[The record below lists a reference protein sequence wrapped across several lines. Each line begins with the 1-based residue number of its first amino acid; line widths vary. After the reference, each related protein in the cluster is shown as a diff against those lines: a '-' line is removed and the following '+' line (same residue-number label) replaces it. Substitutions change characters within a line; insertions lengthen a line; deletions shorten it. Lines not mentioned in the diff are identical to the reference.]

1 MTPFQPVQTSP
12 TEASD
17 DRNSSVSGSD
27 VEIDNPDNAPDA
39 GNGGKKRKRSLKIS
53 CELCKSRKVKCDRV
67 EPACGWCARN
77 NRVCVYKERQKPG
90 LRVGYGRELEE
101 KILRL
106 EALLQVMG
114 RRLEDHI
121 SEHGD
126 YPQHRPGS
134 VRMSASQPPPFSAYS
149 HNDPRPSNASIV
161 SQDTPGSEARWPGGN
176 AYERMQYPRPQDAM
190 SIRSVVDNTNH
201 DLMSQSDRGTST
213 AWYPTST
220 PAPSLIPDS
229 ELPPYDLLYTL
240 VDLFFKHVNPWS
252 PILDRKATFD
262 AFFGSQS
269 MDESDRIL
277 VHAIVATTLRFSKDP
292 RLTPESRNQF
302 HEISRQK
309 IMLYALDHPTVRAM
323 QALTILAVDVLGT
336 SNGQQGWN
344 LLALLAHNIVQL
356 GLDVEKSAYLESSA
370 YPSATLLQ
378 ASQPKSWIENEER
391 RRLCWMTFV
400 LDRYA
405 TVATAEAFMLDERE
419 MDRCLPCRYDLLS
432 RNEPVETRWHRRG
445 APAEMLVDKP
455 ENLGSFSYHC
465 EVLGILSR
473 IHRFLH
479 EPLDITRHSDIQRW
493 RETYRELDGE
503 LNSWLQNLPGEYGK
517 ISQLCHSDPG
527 SRISNWIMLHA
538 AFVTSVIRLHS
549 SAAYPTVKSPVF
561 TPSYHAIQRCL
572 GAVES
577 LREIA
582 QDVLNTG
589 MLALLGHPFAFSLWV
604 SARLLLVHAAT
615 MECDVDPKISFFIS
629 TLEQMGQHWQVARD
643 YARILNDVVQE
654 GRTGSGRTFTGMRRQ
669 AYELNLLTSQRPRSV
684 LEPPTTHNSTPSEL
698 EYLEV
703 FDFFNYPRLDAIAG
717 IGFDPASVIIGPA
730 AAANPIHKTTSTS
743 TSTPTPT
750 PTPTAAAAA
759 AAGTTP
765 AGPQA
770 SQAPSYRATPAFVI
784 PNPESDWLV
793 FKPPYE

>member
-1 MTPFQPVQTSP
+1 MTTFHAGQTSP
-12 TEASD
+12 AEASE

-27 VEIDNPDNAPDA
+27 AENEDPDTASHSGNAS
-39 GNGGKKRKRSLKIS
+39 KKRKRSLKIS
-53 CELCKSRKVKCDRV
+53 CELCKARKVKCDRV
-67 EPACGWCARN
+67 EPSCGWCARN
-77 NRVCVYKERQKPG
+77 NRVCIYKERQKPG

-101 KILRL
+101 KINRL

-121 SEHGD
+121 TEHGD
-126 YPQHRPGS
+126 YSQHRPGS
-134 VRMSASQPPPFSAYS
+134 VHMSVSQPPPYPPYS
-149 HNDPRPSNASIV
+149 QNEPRPSNASIV
-161 SQDTPGSEARWPGGN
+161 SQDTPGSDTRWPTGN

-190 SIRSVVDNTNH
+190 SIRSVVDNNNNNHHH
-201 DLMSQSDRGTST
+201 DLMSQSDRATSA

-220 PAPSLIPDS
+220 PAPSLLPDS

-277 VHAIVATTLRFSKDP
+277 LHAIVATTLRFSKDP
-292 RLTPESRNQF
+292 RLTPESRSQF
-302 HEISRQK
+302 HEISRRK
-309 IMLYALDHPTVRAM
+309 IMLYALDHPTVRAL
-323 QALTILAVDVLGT
+323 QALVILAVDVLGT

-344 LLALLAHNIVQL
+344 LLALLARNIVQL
-356 GLDVEKSAYLESSA
+356 GLDVEKGAYLESSA

-405 TVATAEAFMLDERE
+405 TVATADAFMLDERE

-445 APAEMLVDKP
+445 APSEMIVNKP

-479 EPLDITRHSDIQRW
+479 QPLDITCHSDIQKW
-493 RETYRELDGE
+493 RENYRELDGE
-503 LNSWLQNLPGEYGK
+503 LNSWLHNLPGEYGK

-549 SAAYPTVKSPVF
+549 SAAYPTIKSPVF

-629 TLEQMGQHWQVARD
+629 TLEQMGQHWQVARE

-654 GRTGSGRTFTGMRRQ
+654 GKTGSGRRTFTTMRRH
-669 AYELNLLTSQRPRSV
+669 AYELNLLTAQRPRSI
-684 LEPPTTHNSTPSEL
+684 LEPPATHNSSQSEL
-698 EYLEV
+698 EILEV

-717 IGFDPASVIIGPA
+717 HGFDPSLIVTGSAGTV
-730 AAANPIHKTTSTS
+730 ANHS
-743 TSTPTPT
+743 TSTPTST
-750 PTPTAAAAA
+750 PTQ
-759 AAGTTP
+759 
-765 AGPQA
+765 GPQ
-770 SQAPSYRATPAFVI
+770 SQTPSHRATPAFVI

>member
-1 MTPFQPVQTSP
+1 MSTYTAVHTSP
-12 TEASD
+12 TDASEE
-17 DRNSSVSGSD
+17 RNSSVSESD
-27 VEIDNPDNAPDA
+27 AENDDGNADNPPE
-39 GNGGKKRKRSLKIS
+39 NGTTTSKKRKRLLKIS
-53 CELCKSRKVKCDRV
+53 VFNQSEQARKVKCDRA

-77 NRVCVYKERQKPG
+77 NRTCVYKERQKPG

-101 KILRL
+101 KIHRL

-114 RRLEDHI
+114 RRLEEHI
-121 SEHGD
+121 AEHGD
-126 YPQHRPGS
+126 FSTHRPGS
-134 VRMSASQPPPFSAYS
+134 VRLSHPTQSASFNTYAQT
-149 HNDPRPSNASIV
+149 DPRPSTASIV
-161 SQDTPGSEARWPGGN
+161 SQDTPSSDPRWPVAN

-190 SIRSVVDNTNH
+190 SIRSVVDNGSH
-201 DLMSQSDRGTST
+201 DMAGQSERGHSA
-213 AWYPTST
+213 AWFPSAT
-220 PAPSLIPDS
+220 PAPSIPDS

-240 VDLFFKHVNPWS
+240 VDLYFKHVNPWS

-269 MDESDRIL
+269 MNESEKVL
-277 VHAIVATTLRFSKDP
+277 MHAIVATTMRFSKDP
-292 RLTPESRNQF
+292 RLTPESRGQF
-302 HEISRQK
+302 HEISRRK
-309 IMLYALDHPTVRAM
+309 IMMYALDHPNVRAL
-323 QALTILAVDVLGT
+323 QALVILAVDVLGT

-344 LLALLAHNIVQL
+344 LLALITRNIVQL
-356 GLDVEKSAYLESSA
+356 GLDVEKSAYVESST

-378 ASQPKSWIENEER
+378 AAQPQSWIENEER
-391 RRLCWMTFV
+391 RRLCWMTFI

-405 TVATAEAFMLDERE
+405 TVATADTFTLDERE
-419 MDRCLPCRYDLLS
+419 MDRCLPCRYDLFS
-432 RNEPVETRWHRRG
+432 RNEPVETRWRRRG
-445 APAEMLVDKP
+445 APSELIVNKP

-479 EPLDITRHSDIQRW
+479 QPLDISRHSDIQRW
-493 RETYRELDGE
+493 RETYRGLDGE
-503 LNSWLQNLPGEYGK
+503 LNDWLQNLPGEYGK

-549 SAAYPTVKSPVF
+549 SAAYPTLKSPVF

-582 QDVLNTG
+582 QDVMNTG
-589 MLALLGHPFAFSLWV
+589 MLALLGHPFAFALWV

-615 MECDVDPKISFFIS
+615 MECEVDPKIMFFIS
-629 TLEQMGQHWQVARD
+629 TLEQMGQHWQVAGD

-654 GRTGSGRTFTGMRRQ
+654 GSNGSGRTFTAMRRC

-684 LEPPTTHNSTPSEL
+684 LDTVTTHNSSQSEL
-698 EYLEV
+698 EFLEV
-703 FDFFNYPRLDAIAG
+703 FDFFNYPRLNAIAG
-717 IGFDPASVIIGPA
+717 NNAFDPTVSVT
-730 AAANPIHKTTSTS
+730 NQNQT
-743 TSTPTPT
+743 TPTQGQPT
-750 PTPTAAAAA
+750 
-759 AAGTTP
+759 
-765 AGPQA
+765 
-770 SQAPSYRATPAFVI
+770 SYRATPAFVI
-784 PNPESDWLV
+784 PNPESDWLI